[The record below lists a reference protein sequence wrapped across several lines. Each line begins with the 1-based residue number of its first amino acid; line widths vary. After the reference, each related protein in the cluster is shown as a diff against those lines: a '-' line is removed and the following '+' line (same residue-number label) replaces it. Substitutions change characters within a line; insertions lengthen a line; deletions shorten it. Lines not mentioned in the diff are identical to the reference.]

1 MMAFIAELSCV
12 FWVAILLYTPY
23 AHFLSGSVW
32 HNWAGSFM
40 ILSLQVFFYF
50 LSNHCDYKDCL

>member
-23 AHFLSGSVW
+23 AHFFVRFGL
-32 HNWAGSFM
+32 A
-40 ILSLQVFFYF
+40 
-50 LSNHCDYKDCL
+50 